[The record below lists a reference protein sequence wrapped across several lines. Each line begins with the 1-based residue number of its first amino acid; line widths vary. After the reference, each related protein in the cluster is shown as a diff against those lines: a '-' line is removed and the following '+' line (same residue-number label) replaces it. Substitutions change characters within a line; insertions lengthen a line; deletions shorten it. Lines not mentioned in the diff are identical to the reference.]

1 MINFYDLIDL
11 NESFSF
17 DEYTKKY
24 IKEITLE
31 SFEVSEYLIESGN
44 NNNSS
49 GLIQKIKKFFSK
61 IKEFIK
67 KWWNKLLKF
76 LGLKDGT
83 DEKESKI
90 DITDKADK
98 ETEKSKE
105 EVSKKIEE
113 EIEEIEKSK
122 GKKTPLQEIKDE
134 RFKKL
139 VEKYSSRDK
148 ETFDEIKR
156 HLNGYIENGL
166 PSDEKIYKYES
177 KKYGKCL
184 GISFYNDNKVDE
196 MFDSDE
202 ERVEFYKN
210 SILKKYDKIEFM
222 NLDIAKL
229 YKDIRETEEYMND
242 AHNIIHDIYKII
254 DLRKTNTREG
264 TLEVLR
270 DIRSKIANRYPD
282 EYVYRAFSKPHDY
295 YINKASSSNIVYII
309 SYLQEISKIRIVKKS
324 AKAENND
331 LSSYSDTILECFDEI
346 NNKIDSND
354 ARLVSTFNDTLS
366 KFSDFE
372 EKRNNTFM
380 TIMSKF
386 AKIETRISDDA
397 IEAIDDLKDDI
408 KNYPD
413 LSDEE
418 KLNILEEVDMSF

>member
-76 LGLKDGT
+76 LGLKDNEE
-83 DEKESKI
+83 EKESKV

-105 EVSKKIEE
+105 EVSEKIEE

-122 GKKTPLQEIKDE
+122 GKKTEVQKIKDE

-148 ETFDEIKR
+148 QTFDEIKR
-156 HLNGYIENGL
+156 RLERYIENGL
-166 PSDEKIYKYES
+166 DSDEKIYNYES
-177 KKYGKCL
+177 KKYGNCL
-184 GISFYNDNKVDE
+184 GISFYNNNKVDKL
-196 MFDSDE
+196 FDSDE

-222 NLDIAKL
+222 NLDVAKL
-229 YKDIRETEEYMND
+229 YKDIKETEEYMND
-242 AHNIIHDIYKII
+242 AHNVIHEIYQIINR
-254 DLRKTNTREG
+254 RKNTREEI
-264 TLEVLR
+264 LEVLKE
-270 DIRSKIANRYPD
+270 IRAKLARRYPE

-295 YINKASSSNIVYII
+295 YINKALSSNIVYII

-324 AKAENND
+324 AERENND
-331 LSSYSDTILECFDEI
+331 LRSYSDTILECFDEI
-346 NNKIDSND
+346 NKKIDYDD
-354 ARLVSTFNDTLS
+354 ARLVSTLNDTLNN
-366 KFSDFE
+366 FSEFE
-372 EKRNNTFM
+372 EKRTNIFM
-380 TIMSKF
+380 SIMTNF

-397 IEAIDDLKDDI
+397 IEAIDDLKDEI
-408 KNYPD
+408 KKYPD

-418 KLNILEEVDMSF
+418 KLDILEEVDMTF